1 MLLQPSSAFSKT
13 TPTDSKVDMSKD
25 NHKIDADDR
34 TVFDVLN
41 ERKYT
46 VDYFQ
51 REYSWEQ
58 KHIEQLVTD
67 LTSTFLD
74 VYTEGDSRSAVENY
88 SNYYLG
94 PFVVSSK
101 DGMKSIIDGQQR
113 LTSLTLFLIYLNNL
127 QKELGG
133 KESIEPLVF
142 SEKYGQKSFN
152 IQVEERKPCLEKLF
166 LEGSYD
172 PQLDDDESTINMVQR
187 YSDISE
193 AFPEELKGKAF
204 PYFLD
209 WLKYNVILVEI
220 TAYSD
225 DNAYTIFESMNDRG
239 LNLTSTEMLKGYILS
254 RFKQASDREKANRFW
269 KEAIQ
274 KLHSYS
280 KEEDQK
286 FFQAWLRSQYADTIR
301 QSKAGSSNEDFEKIG
316 TRFHSWFRD
325 NLVKIGVNA
334 DSPDEF
340 RKLLHEEVKF
350 YLKAYV
356 DILDAQME
364 EKAGLEHVFYHCN
377 WGIADSLGFPL
388 MLAPLRSSDSVE
400 VTRQKI
406 NEVARFMETF
416 AVRRSI
422 NFRKFGASS
431 IRYTMYSLVKELRG
445 KDLDSLRTV
454 LRNKLVEMPE
464 TWDGVSEFR
473 LHGMNRQF
481 VKFLLARITGF
492 IEQQSG
498 AAASFSTYFV
508 SAGARPF
515 EVEHIWADR
524 FDEHRDEF
532 EQKHEF
538 DTYRNRI
545 GDLVLLPQGTNQSY
559 GAKPYAEKVQHYL
572 KENLLVK
579 SLHSKCYE
587 SNPNFTGMAQRL
599 EIPFRHHEA
608 FGKADIDERQR
619 LIRRLC
625 EVIWN

>member
-1 MLLQPSSAFSKT
+1 
-13 TPTDSKVDMSKD
+13 MSKD
-25 NHKIDADDR
+25 DHKIDADDR
-34 TVFDVLN
+34 NVFDVLN

-74 VYTEGDSRSAVENY
+74 VYEEGDPRTAVEHYN
-88 SNYYLG
+88 NYYLG
-94 PFVVSSK
+94 PFVVSSR

-113 LTSLTLFLIYLNNL
+113 LTSLTLFLIFLNNL

-152 IQVEERKPCLEKLF
+152 IQVEERKKCLEKLF
-166 LEGSYD
+166 LEGCYELQ
-172 PQLDDDESTINMVQR
+172 PDDDESTVNMTKR
-187 YSDISE
+187 YADIGE
-193 AFPEELKGKAF
+193 AFPEEIKGSAF

-254 RFKQASDREKANRFW
+254 RFKEAKDREQANRFW
-269 KEAIQ
+269 KESIQ
-274 KLHSYS
+274 SLHRHS
-280 KEEDQK
+280 KDEDQK

-301 QSKAGSSNEDFEKIG
+301 QGKAGSSNEDFEKIG

-325 NLVKIGVNA
+325 NLSKMGLKA
-334 DSPDEF
+334 DSPSEF
-340 RKLLHEEVKF
+340 RVLVHDEMKF
-350 YLKAYV
+350 YLRAYL
-356 DILDAQME
+356 DILAAQKE
-364 EKAGLEHVFYHCN
+364 EKIGWENVFYHSN
-377 WGIADSLGFPL
+377 WGIADSLGFAL
-388 MLAPLRSSDSVE
+388 MLAPLKATDSPD

-445 KDLDSLRTV
+445 KDLDSLRA
-454 LRNKLVEMPE
+454 LLNAKLAEMPE
-464 TWDGVSEFR
+464 KWDGIADFR
-473 LHGMNRQF
+473 LHGMNRYF
-481 VKFLLARITGF
+481 VKFLLSRITGF

-498 AAASFSTYFV
+498 ASTNFSTYFV
-508 SAGARPF
+508 SPGTKPY
-515 EVEHIWADR
+515 EVEHIWADK
-524 FDEHRDEF
+524 FEEHRDEF
-532 EQKHEF
+532 EQRHEF
-538 DTYRNRI
+538 DNYRNRI

-559 GAKPYAEKVQHYL
+559 GAMTYAEKIEHYL

-579 SLHSKCYE
+579 SLHPKAYE
-587 SNPNFTGMAQRL
+587 KNPNFVGMAKNL
-599 EIPFRHHEA
+599 GLNFKAHEA
-608 FGKADIDERQR
+608 YTKAEINERQTLVQR
-619 LIRRLC
+619 IC
-625 EVIWN
+625 EAIWGA

>member
-1 MLLQPSSAFSKT
+1 
-13 TPTDSKVDMSKD
+13 MSKD
-25 NHKIDADDR
+25 DHKIDADDR
-34 TVFDVLN
+34 NVFDVLN

-74 VYTEGDSRSAVENY
+74 VYEEGDSRTSVQHYN
-88 SNYYLG
+88 NYYLG
-94 PFVVSSK
+94 PFVVSSR

-113 LTSLTLFLIYLNNL
+113 LTSLTLFLIFLNNL

-152 IQVEERKPCLEKLF
+152 IQVEERKKCLEKLF
-166 LEGSYD
+166 LEGCYD
-172 PQLDDDESTINMVQR
+172 VQPDDDESTVNMAKR
-187 YSDISE
+187 YADIGE
-193 AFPEELKGKAF
+193 AFPEEIKGNAF

-254 RFKQASDREKANRFW
+254 RFKEAKDREQANRFW
-269 KEAIQ
+269 KESIQ
-274 KLHSYS
+274 SLHRHS
-280 KEEDQK
+280 KDEDQK

-301 QSKAGSSNEDFEKIG
+301 QGKAGSSNEDFEKIG

-325 NLVKIGVNA
+325 NLSKMGLKA
-334 DSPDEF
+334 DSPGEF
-340 RKLLHEEVKF
+340 RTLVHDEMKF
-350 YLKAYV
+350 YLRAYL
-356 DILDAQME
+356 DILAAQKE
-364 EKAGLEHVFYHCN
+364 EKLGWENVFYHSN
-377 WGIADSLGFPL
+377 WGIADSLGFAL
-388 MLAPLRSSDSVE
+388 MLAPLKATDSPD

-445 KDLDSLRTV
+445 KDLDSLRA
-454 LRNKLVEMPE
+454 LLKAKLAEMPE
-464 TWDGVSEFR
+464 KWDGMADFR
-473 LHGMNRQF
+473 LHGMNRYF
-481 VKFLLARITGF
+481 VKFLLSRITGF

-498 AAASFSTYFV
+498 ASTNFSTYFV
-508 SAGARPF
+508 SPGTKPY
-515 EVEHIWADR
+515 EVEHIWADK
-524 FDEHRDEF
+524 FEEHRDEF
-532 EQKHEF
+532 EQRHEF
-538 DTYRNRI
+538 DNYRNRI

-559 GAKPYAEKVQHYL
+559 GAMTYAGKIEHYL

-579 SLHSKCYE
+579 SLHAKAYE
-587 SNPNFTGMAQRL
+587 NNPNFVGTTKNLGLKFKA
-599 EIPFRHHEA
+599 HKA
-608 FGKADIDERQR
+608 YAKADIDERQT
-619 LIRRLC
+619 LIQSIC
-625 EVIWN
+625 EAIWGT

>member
-1 MLLQPSSAFSKT
+1 
-13 TPTDSKVDMSKD
+13 MSKD
-25 NHKIDADDR
+25 DHKIDAEDR

-51 REYSWEQ
+51 REYSWEK

-74 VYTEGDSRSAVENY
+74 IYAEGDSRGAVEHY

-101 DGMKSIIDGQQR
+101 NGVKSIIDGQQR

-127 QKELGG
+127 QKKLSG
-133 KESIEPLVF
+133 KESIESLVF

-152 IQVEERKPCLEKLF
+152 IQVEERKQCLEKLF
-166 LEGSYD
+166 LEGGYD
-172 PQLDDDESTINMVQR
+172 PHSDDDESTINMARR

-193 AFPEELKGKAF
+193 AFPDELQGKAF

-239 LNLTSTEMLKGYILS
+239 LNLTSTEMLKGFILS
-254 RFKQASDREKANRFW
+254 RFREATDREKANRFW

-274 KLHSYS
+274 SLHGYS

-301 QSKAGSSNEDFEKIG
+301 QGKAGSLNEDFEKIG

-325 NLVKIGVNA
+325 NLGKIGVSA

-340 RKLLHEEVKF
+340 RKLLHEEMKF
-350 YLKAYV
+350 YLRAYV
-356 DILDAQME
+356 DILDAQTE

-388 MLAPLRSSDSVE
+388 MLAPLMLAPLKSSDNDE
-400 VTRQKI
+400 VKRQKI

-422 NFRKFGASS
+422 NFRNFGASS

-445 KDLDSLRTV
+445 KDLDSLRAV
-454 LRNKLVEMPE
+454 LRNKLAEMPE
-464 TWDGVSEFR
+464 TWDGVSKFR

-492 IEQQSG
+492 IERQSG
-498 AAASFSTYFV
+498 AAVNFSTYFV
-508 SAGARPF
+508 SAGAKPF
-515 EVEHIWADR
+515 EIEHIWADK

-532 EQKHEF
+532 EQKDEF

-559 GAKPYAEKVQHYL
+559 GAMPYTEKVRHYL
-572 KENLLVK
+572 RENLLVK
-579 SLHSKCYE
+579 SLHSETYE
-587 SNPNFTGMAQRL
+587 NNPNFSNMALRL
-599 EIPFRHHEA
+599 GISFRHHET
-608 FGKADIDERQR
+608 FGKEDIDERQK
-619 LIRRLC
+619 LIKRIC

>member
-1 MLLQPSSAFSKT
+1 
-13 TPTDSKVDMSKD
+13 MSKD
-25 NHKIDADDR
+25 DHKIDADDR
-34 TVFDVLN
+34 NVFDVLN

-74 VYTEGDSRSAVENY
+74 VYEEGDPRTSVEHYN
-88 SNYYLG
+88 NYYLG
-94 PFVVSSK
+94 PFVVSSR

-113 LTSLTLFLIYLNNL
+113 LTSLTLFLIFLNNL

-152 IQVEERKPCLEKLF
+152 IQVEERKKCLEKLF
-166 LEGSYD
+166 LEGCYD
-172 PQLDDDESTINMVQR
+172 VQPDDDESTVNMAKR
-187 YSDISE
+187 YADIGE
-193 AFPEELKGKAF
+193 AFPEEIKGNAF

-254 RFKQASDREKANRFW
+254 RFKEAKDREQANRFW
-269 KEAIQ
+269 KESIQ
-274 KLHSYS
+274 SLHRHS
-280 KEEDQK
+280 KDEDQK

-301 QSKAGSSNEDFEKIG
+301 QGKAGSSNEDFEKIG

-325 NLVKIGVNA
+325 NLSKIGLKA
-334 DSPDEF
+334 DSPGEF
-340 RKLLHEEVKF
+340 RTLVHDEMKY
-350 YLKAYV
+350 YLRAYL
-356 DILDAQME
+356 DILAAQKE
-364 EKAGLEHVFYHCN
+364 EQIGWENVFYHSN
-377 WGIADSLGFPL
+377 WGIADSLGFAL
-388 MLAPLRSSDSVE
+388 MLAPLKATDSPD

-445 KDLDSLRTV
+445 KDLDSLRA
-454 LRNKLVEMPE
+454 LLKAKLAEMPE
-464 TWDGVSEFR
+464 KWDGMADFR
-473 LHGMNRQF
+473 LHGMNRYF
-481 VKFLLARITGF
+481 VKFLLSRITGF

-498 AAASFSTYFV
+498 ASTNFSTYFV
-508 SAGARPF
+508 SPGTKPY
-515 EVEHIWADR
+515 EVEHIWADK
-524 FDEHRDEF
+524 FEEHRDEF
-532 EQKHEF
+532 EQRHEF
-538 DTYRNRI
+538 DNYRNRI

-559 GAKPYAEKVQHYL
+559 GAMTYAEKIEHYL

-579 SLHSKCYE
+579 SLHPKAYE
-587 SNPNFTGMAQRL
+587 KNPNFVGMAKNL
-599 EIPFRHHEA
+599 GLNFKAHEA
-608 FGKADIDERQR
+608 YTKAEINERQALVQR
-619 LIRRLC
+619 IC
-625 EVIWN
+625 EAIWGA

>member
-1 MLLQPSSAFSKT
+1 
-13 TPTDSKVDMSKD
+13 MSKD
-25 NHKIDADDR
+25 DHKIDADDR
-34 TVFDVLN
+34 RVFDVLN

-51 REYSWEQ
+51 REYSWEK
-58 KHIEQLVTD
+58 KHIKQLVTD
-67 LTSTFLD
+67 LSSTFLD
-74 VYTEGDSRSAVENY
+74 VYTAGDPRSAVEQY

-101 DGMKSIIDGQQR
+101 NGMKSIIDGQQR

-152 IQVEERKPCLEKLF
+152 IQAEERKVCLDKLF
-166 LEGSYD
+166 HQGSYE
-172 PQLDDDESTINMVQR
+172 PQTDDDESTINMAAR
-187 YSDISE
+187 YSDIAE
-193 AFPEELKGKAF
+193 AFPEELKGEAF
-204 PYFLD
+204 AYFLD

-254 RFKQASDREKANRFW
+254 RFKEAADRERANRFW
-269 KEAIQ
+269 KESIQ
-274 KLHSYS
+274 CLHIYS

-286 FFQAWLRSQYADTIR
+286 FFQAWFRSQFADTIR
-301 QSKAGSSNEDFEKIG
+301 QGKAGSSNEDFEKVG

-325 NLVKIGVNA
+325 NLDKIGLKA
-334 DSPDEF
+334 DSPNEF
-340 RKLLHEEVKF
+340 RKHLHEEMKF
-350 YLKAYV
+350 YLRAYV
-356 DILDAQME
+356 DILDARKE
-364 EKAGLEHVFYHCN
+364 EKVGWENVFYHSN

-388 MLAPLRSSDSVE
+388 MLAPLKSSDSAE
-400 VTRQKI
+400 ITRQKI
-406 NEVARFMETF
+406 NLVAGFMETF
-416 AVRRSI
+416 AVKRSI

-431 IRYTMYSLVKELRG
+431 IRYTMYLLVKELRG
-445 KDLDSLRTV
+445 KDLESLTAL
-454 LRNKLVEMPE
+454 LRNKLAEMPE
-464 TWDGVSEFR
+464 TWDGFSEFR
-473 LHGMNRQF
+473 MHGMNRYF
-481 VKFLLARITGF
+481 VKFLLSRVTGF

-498 AAASFSTYFV
+498 ASANFSTFFV
-508 SAGARPF
+508 SPRAKPF
-515 EVEHIWADR
+515 EVEHIWADK

-538 DTYRNRI
+538 DAYRNRI

-559 GAKPYAEKVQHYL
+559 GAKPYSEKVQHYV

-579 SLHSKCYE
+579 SLHPMAYE
-587 SNPNFTGMAQRL
+587 NNPNFTGMAQRHS
-599 EIPFRHHEA
+599 IPFKSYSSYD
-608 FGKADIDERQR
+608 KAAIDDRQT
-619 LIRRLC
+619 LIRRIC
-625 EVIWN
+625 EVIWR

>member
-1 MLLQPSSAFSKT
+1 
-13 TPTDSKVDMSKD
+13 MSKD
-25 NHKIDADDR
+25 DHKIDADDR
-34 TVFDVLN
+34 NVFDVLN

-74 VYTEGDSRSAVENY
+74 VYEKGDPRTSVEHYN
-88 SNYYLG
+88 NYYLG
-94 PFVVSSK
+94 PFVVSSR

-113 LTSLTLFLIYLNNL
+113 LTSLTLFLIFLNNL

-152 IQVEERKPCLEKLF
+152 IQVEERKKCLEKLF
-166 LEGSYD
+166 LEGYYD
-172 PQLDDDESTINMVQR
+172 VQPDDDESTVNMTNR
-187 YSDISE
+187 YADIGE
-193 AFPEELKGKAF
+193 AFPEEIKGSAF

-254 RFKQASDREKANRFW
+254 RFKESKDREQANRFW
-269 KEAIQ
+269 KESIQ
-274 KLHSYS
+274 SLHRHS

-301 QSKAGSSNEDFEKIG
+301 QGKAGSSNEDFEKIG

-325 NLVKIGVNA
+325 NLPKMGLKA
-334 DSPDEF
+334 DSPAEF
-340 RKLLHEEVKF
+340 RTLVHDEMKY
-350 YLKAYV
+350 YLRAYL
-356 DILDAQME
+356 DILDAQKE
-364 EKAGLEHVFYHCN
+364 EKPGWENVFYHCQ
-377 WGIADSLGFPL
+377 WGIADSLSFAL
-388 MLAPLRSSDSVE
+388 MLAPLKSTDSPD

-416 AVRRSI
+416 SVRRSI

-445 KDLDSLRTV
+445 KDLVSLQA
-454 LRNKLVEMPE
+454 LLKAKLTEMPE
-464 TWDGVSEFR
+464 KWEGMAEFR
-473 LHGMNRQF
+473 LHGMNRYF
-481 VKFLLARITGF
+481 VKFLLSRITGF

-498 AAASFSTYFV
+498 ASTNFSTYFV
-508 SAGARPF
+508 SPGTKPY
-515 EVEHIWADR
+515 EVEHIWADK
-524 FDEHRDEF
+524 FEEHRDEF
-532 EQKHEF
+532 EQRHEF
-538 DTYRNRI
+538 DNYRNRI

-559 GAKPYAEKVQHYL
+559 GAMGYSEKIEHYL

-579 SLHSKCYE
+579 SLHPKGYE
-587 SNPNFTGMAQRL
+587 NNPNFVGMAKNL
-599 EIPFRHHEA
+599 GLKFKAHKA
-608 FGKADIDERQR
+608 YAKADIDERQT
-619 LIRRLC
+619 LVQSIC
-625 EVIWN
+625 EAIWGE

>member
-1 MLLQPSSAFSKT
+1 
-13 TPTDSKVDMSKD
+13 MSKD
-25 NHKIDADDR
+25 DHKIDADDR
-34 TVFDVLN
+34 SVFDVLN

-58 KHIEQLVTD
+58 RHIEQLVTD

-74 VYTEGDSRSAVENY
+74 VYEEGDPRTAVEHYN
-88 SNYYLG
+88 NYYLG
-94 PFVVSSK
+94 PFVVSSRN
-101 DGMKSIIDGQQR
+101 GMKSIIDGQQR
-113 LTSLTLFLIYLNNL
+113 LTSLTLCLIFLNNL

-133 KESIEPLVF
+133 KESIEPMVF
-142 SEKYGQKSFN
+142 SEKYGQMSFN
-152 IQVEERKPCLEKLF
+152 IQVEERKKCLEKLF
-166 LEGSYD
+166 LEGCYD
-172 PQLDDDESTINMVQR
+172 VQPDDDESTVNMTMR
-187 YSDISE
+187 YADIGE
-193 AFPEELKGKAF
+193 AFPEEIKGVAF

-254 RFKQASDREKANRFW
+254 RFKEAKDREQANRFW
-269 KEAIQ
+269 KESIQ
-274 KLHSYS
+274 SLHRHS

-301 QSKAGSSNEDFEKIG
+301 QGKAGSSNEDFEKIG

-325 NLVKIGVNA
+325 NLSKMGLKA
-334 DSPDEF
+334 DSPVEF
-340 RKLLHEEVKF
+340 RSLVHDEMKY
-350 YLKAYV
+350 YLRAYL
-356 DILDAQME
+356 DILDAQKE
-364 EKAGLEHVFYHCN
+364 EKPGWEHVFYHCH
-377 WGIADSLGFPL
+377 WGIADSLGFAL
-388 MLAPLRSSDSVE
+388 MLAPLNAADSPD

-445 KDLDSLRTV
+445 KDLEALRV
-454 LRNKLVEMPE
+454 LLNAKLAEMPE
-464 TWDGVSEFR
+464 KWEGMSEFR
-473 LHGMNRQF
+473 LHGMNRYF
-481 VKFLLARITGF
+481 VKFLLSRITGF

-498 AAASFSTYFV
+498 ASTCFSTYFV
-508 SAGARPF
+508 NPGAKPY
-515 EVEHIWADR
+515 EVEHIWADK
-524 FDEHRDEF
+524 FEKHRGEF
-532 EQKHEF
+532 EQRHEF
-538 DTYRNRI
+538 DNYRNRI

-559 GAKPYAEKVQHYL
+559 GAMTYADKVEHYL

-579 SLHSKCYE
+579 SLHPKAYE
-587 SNPNFTGMAQRL
+587 NNPNFVGMAKNLDLKFKAHR
-599 EIPFRHHEA
+599 A
-608 FGKADIDERQR
+608 YAKADIDERQT
-619 LIRRLC
+619 LIQSIC
-625 EVIWN
+625 EAIWGA

>member
-1 MLLQPSSAFSKT
+1 MF
-13 TPTDSKVDMSKD
+13 MGKD

-34 TVFDVLN
+34 SVFAVLN

-58 KHIEQLVTD
+58 KHIEQLITD

-74 VYTEGDSRSAVENY
+74 VYVEGDLRMAVEHYN
-88 SNYYLG
+88 NYYLG

-113 LTSLTLFLIYLNNL
+113 LTSLTLLLIYLNNL
-127 QKELGG
+127 QKQIGG

-152 IQVEERKPCLEKLF
+152 IQVEERKNCLEKLF
-166 LEGSYD
+166 LEGCYEVQ
-172 PQLDDDESTINMVQR
+172 PDDDESIVNMARR
-187 YSDISE
+187 YDDISE
-193 AFPEELKGKAF
+193 AFPEEIKGKAF

-209 WLKYNVILVEI
+209 WLKHNVILVEI

-254 RFKQASDREKANRFW
+254 RFKGAKDRDKANRLW

-274 KLHSYS
+274 SLHRYS

-325 NLVKIGVNA
+325 NLSKMGLKA
-334 DSPDEF
+334 DSPSEF
-340 RKLLHEEVKF
+340 QMLVHDKMTY
-350 YLKAYV
+350 YLRAYL
-356 DILDAQME
+356 DILEAQKA
-364 EKAGLEHVFYHCN
+364 EKPGWEHVFYHHN

-388 MLAPLRSSDSVE
+388 MLAPLKSTDSAD

-416 AVRRSI
+416 TVRRSI

-445 KDLDSLRTV
+445 KDLNSLRT
-454 LRNKLVEMPE
+454 LLNAKLAEMPE
-464 TWDGVSEFR
+464 KWEGMAEFR
-473 LHGMNRQF
+473 LHGMNRYF
-481 VKFLLARITGF
+481 VKFLLSRITGF

-498 AAASFSTYFV
+498 ASTNFSTYFV
-508 SAGARPF
+508 SPGTKSF
-515 EVEHIWADR
+515 EVEHIWADK
-524 FDEHRDEF
+524 FEEHRDEF
-532 EQKHEF
+532 EQRHEF
-538 DTYRNRI
+538 DSCRNRI

-559 GAKPYAEKVQHYL
+559 GAMVYRVKVEHYL

-579 SLHSKCYE
+579 SLHPKAYE
-587 SNPNFTGMAQRL
+587 NNPNFVGMATKL
-599 EIPFRHHEA
+599 GLKFKAHPAFR
-608 FGKADIDERQR
+608 KADIDERQM
-619 LIRRLC
+619 LIQKIC
-625 EVIWN
+625 EAIWGI

>member
-1 MLLQPSSAFSKT
+1 
-13 TPTDSKVDMSKD
+13 MSKD
-25 NHKIDADDR
+25 DHKIDADDR
-34 TVFDVLN
+34 NVFDVLN

-74 VYTEGDSRSAVENY
+74 VYEEGGPRTAVEHYN
-88 SNYYLG
+88 NYYLG

-113 LTSLTLFLIYLNNL
+113 LTSLTLFLIFLNNL

-152 IQVEERKPCLEKLF
+152 IQVEERKKCLEKLF
-166 LEGSYD
+166 LEGGYEAQ
-172 PQLDDDESTINMVQR
+172 PDDDESTVNMTKR
-187 YSDISE
+187 YADIGE
-193 AFPEELKGKAF
+193 AFPEEIKGNAF

-209 WLKYNVILVEI
+209 CLKYNVILVEI

-254 RFKQASDREKANRFW
+254 RFKEAKDREQANRFW
-269 KEAIQ
+269 KESIQ
-274 KLHSYS
+274 SLHRHS

-325 NLVKIGVNA
+325 NLSKMGLKA
-334 DSPDEF
+334 DSPTEF
-340 RKLLHEEVKF
+340 RKLVHDEMKF
-350 YLKAYV
+350 YLRAYL
-356 DILDAQME
+356 DILAAQNE
-364 EKAGLEHVFYHCN
+364 EKPGWEHVFYHCN
-377 WGIADSLGFPL
+377 WGIADSLGFAL
-388 MLAPLRSSDSVE
+388 MLAPLKSTDSAD

-445 KDLDSLRTV
+445 KDLDSLRA
-454 LRNKLVEMPE
+454 LLKGKLAEMPE
-464 TWDGVSEFR
+464 KWEGMSEFR
-473 LHGMNRQF
+473 LHGMNRYF
-481 VKFLLARITGF
+481 VKFLLSRITGF
-492 IEQQSG
+492 IEQQSD
-498 AAASFSTYFV
+498 ASTSFSTYFG
-508 SAGARPF
+508 SPGRKPY
-515 EVEHIWADR
+515 EVEHIWADK
-524 FDEHRDEF
+524 FEEHRDEF
-532 EQKHEF
+532 EQRHEF
-538 DTYRNRI
+538 DNYRNRI

-559 GAKPYAEKVQHYL
+559 GAMGYVEKVEHYL

-579 SLHSKCYE
+579 SLHPKTYKN
-587 SNPNFTGMAQRL
+587 NPNFVGMAKKLGLQ
-599 EIPFRHHEA
+599 F
-608 FGKADIDERQR
+608 KAHKTYAKGDIDERQA
-619 LIRRLC
+619 LVQKIC
-625 EVIWN
+625 EAIWGA

>member
-1 MLLQPSSAFSKT
+1 MG
-13 TPTDSKVDMSKD
+13 KD

-34 TVFDVLN
+34 SVFAVLN

-58 KHIEQLVTD
+58 KHIEQLITD

-74 VYTEGDSRSAVENY
+74 VYVEGDLRMAVEHYN
-88 SNYYLG
+88 NYYLG

-113 LTSLTLFLIYLNNL
+113 LTSLTLLLIYLNNL
-127 QKELGG
+127 QKQIGG

-152 IQVEERKPCLEKLF
+152 IQVEERKNCLEKLF
-166 LEGSYD
+166 LEGCYEVQ
-172 PQLDDDESTINMVQR
+172 PDDDESIVNMARR
-187 YSDISE
+187 YDDISE
-193 AFPEELKGKAF
+193 AFPEEIKGKAF

-209 WLKYNVILVEI
+209 WLKHNVILVEI

-254 RFKQASDREKANRFW
+254 RFKGAKDRDKANRLW

-274 KLHSYS
+274 SLHRYS

-325 NLVKIGVNA
+325 NLSKMGLKA
-334 DSPDEF
+334 DSPSEF
-340 RKLLHEEVKF
+340 QMLVHDKMTY
-350 YLKAYV
+350 YLRAYL
-356 DILDAQME
+356 DILEAQKA
-364 EKAGLEHVFYHCN
+364 EKPGWEHVFYHHN

-388 MLAPLRSSDSVE
+388 MLAPLKSTDSAD

-416 AVRRSI
+416 TVRRSI

-445 KDLDSLRTV
+445 KDLNSLRT
-454 LRNKLVEMPE
+454 LLNAKLAEMPE
-464 TWDGVSEFR
+464 KWEGMAEFR
-473 LHGMNRQF
+473 LHGMNRYF
-481 VKFLLARITGF
+481 VKFLLSRITGF

-498 AAASFSTYFV
+498 ASTNFSTYFV
-508 SAGARPF
+508 SPGTKSF
-515 EVEHIWADR
+515 EVEHIWADK
-524 FDEHRDEF
+524 FEEHRDEF
-532 EQKHEF
+532 EQRHEF
-538 DTYRNRI
+538 DSYRNRI

-559 GAKPYAEKVQHYL
+559 GAMVYRVKVEHYL

-579 SLHSKCYE
+579 SLHPKAYE
-587 SNPNFTGMAQRL
+587 NNPNFVGMATKL
-599 EIPFRHHEA
+599 GLKFKAHPAFR
-608 FGKADIDERQR
+608 KADIDERQM
-619 LIRRLC
+619 LIQKIC
-625 EVIWN
+625 EAIWGI